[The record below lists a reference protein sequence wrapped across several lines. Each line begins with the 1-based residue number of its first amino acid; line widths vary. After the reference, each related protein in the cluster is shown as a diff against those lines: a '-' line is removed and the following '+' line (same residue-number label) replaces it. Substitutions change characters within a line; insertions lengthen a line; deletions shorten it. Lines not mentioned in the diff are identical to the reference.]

1 MTNHMIAYLK
11 GQIIKKTDKEIILL
25 VNNIGYQIFL
35 PEKFLSKI
43 HLNSDLELFVYHK
56 QREDAQELY
65 GFETFEE
72 REFFIQLLSVSGVGP
87 KSAINVLSIA
97 SPEDLKSA
105 IISQN
110 AEMFKKVSGIGSKTA
125 ERIVIDLKNK
135 LGGINFYSSNDSVSN
150 NKDLE
155 VFEALSSLG
164 FSDNEIRNI
173 YNQIPKDL
181 EKSSEKIKYA
191 LKLLKK

>member
-1 MTNHMIAYLK
+1 MIAYLK

-35 PEKFLSKI
+35 PEKFLSKL
-43 HLNSDLELFVYHK
+43 HLNSDLDLFVYHK

-72 REFFIQLLSVSGVGP
+72 REFFTQLLTVSGVGP
-87 KSAINVLSIA
+87 KSAISVLSIA
-97 SPEDLKSA
+97 SVEDLKSA

-135 LGGINFYSSNDSVSN
+135 LGGINFSSPSDLVQDNR
-150 NKDLE
+150 DLE
-155 VFEALSSLG
+155 VFEALSTLG
-164 FSDNEIRNI
+164 FSDLEIRGI
-173 YNQIPKDL
+173 YNKIPKDL
-181 EKSSEKIKYA
+181 EKSSDKIKYA
-191 LKLLKK
+191 LKLLKR

>member
-1 MTNHMIAYLK
+1 MIAYLK
-11 GQIIKKTDKEIILL
+11 GQIIKKTDKDIILL

-35 PEKFLSKI
+35 PEKFLSEI
-43 HLNSDLELFVYHK
+43 SHDNDLELFVYHK

-65 GFETFEE
+65 GFKTFEE
-72 REFFIQLLSVSGVGP
+72 REFFTQLLSVSGVGP
-87 KSAINVLSIA
+87 KSAISILSIA
-97 SPEDLKSA
+97 GVSDLISA
-105 IISQN
+105 IVSQN
-110 AEMFKKVSGIGSKTA
+110 AEMFRKVSGIGSKTA
-125 ERIVIDLKNK
+125 ERIVIDLKSKFGSAGYLSDNN
-135 LGGINFYSSNDSVSN
+135 LNIE

-155 VFEALSSLG
+155 VFEALIALG

-173 YNQIPKDL
+173 YNHIPKDL